1 MDDMALYR
9 QRING
14 NLSSCTTVYGTPVY
28 ISSLNSGLY
37 IIIGTWSII
46 EGDVERSVSTG
57 DLFFVLNDA
66 VKYRV
71 MRVYSEGLEILEC
84 PVGGA
89 VSAITVCDIAPKDF
103 VTNIDNAAS
112 NLELPSALAVKTKID
127 GHTTTNATAAT
138 GVHGLRVD
146 NGVLQYHNGTTWVTM
161 SLDNFII

>member
-1 MDDMALYR
+1 M
-9 QRING
+9 I
-14 NLSSCTTVYGTPVY
+14 T
-28 ISSLNSGLY
+28 
-37 IIIGTWSII
+37 
-46 EGDVERSVSTG
+46 GDTERTAYPG
-57 DLFFVLNDA
+57 DLFIVYNDA
-66 VKYRV
+66 SKYRV
-71 MRVYSEGLEILEC
+71 MYMYSEGIEILEC

-103 VTNIDNAAS
+103 VTDIDNATS